1 MPHKRKAS
9 SGNGSSSRK
18 KKTFRSSSRRR
29 LAATRIQNRLR
40 TRNQIRRNLEIDNEC
55 PICLENM
62 IGNQSIIH
70 LECGHRF
77 HTRCFERYLRGQDYL
92 RCPLC
97 RTQITNN
104 DYDNLHNP
112 NFIHIRQALN
122 NRQHCRNEV
131 DRLSE
136 ELLLITNNINTINN
150 RNSMQAQRLYERL
163 DQIMEER
170 NIALQNL
177 EEARHEVAHL
187 EGIPLPGEF

>member
-1 MPHKRKAS
+1 MTIAMK
-9 SGNGSSSRK
+9 GV
-18 KKTFRSSSRRR
+18 
-29 LAATRIQNRLR
+29 
-40 TRNQIRRNLEIDNEC
+40 IRAVC
-55 PICLENM
+55 CK
-62 IGNQSIIH
+62 
-70 LECGHRF
+70 
-77 HTRCFERYLRGQDYL
+77 
-92 RCPLC
+92 
-97 RTQITNN
+97 TNN

-136 ELLLITNNINTINN
+136 ELLLITNYINTINN

-177 EEARHEVAHL
+177 EEARLEVAHL